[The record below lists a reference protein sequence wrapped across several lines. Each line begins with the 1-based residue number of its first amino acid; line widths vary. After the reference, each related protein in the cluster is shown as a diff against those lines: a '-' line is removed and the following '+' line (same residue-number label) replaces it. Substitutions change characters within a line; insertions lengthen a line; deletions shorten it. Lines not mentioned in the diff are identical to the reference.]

1 MAGQDPT
8 YRVELENTVVM
19 LPGVEHLVKLQKF
32 QMKIAS
38 AADHMIPGMKPARWN
53 ALVNMMLAALT
64 VEDGGDE
71 AHAVG
76 AAKMYVD
83 SYLRETRFIDAET
96 ELQYQTRFMPSV
108 YDGRVAICAKEL
120 LKHINATGP
129 ERCGA
134 RDVAAMLSV
143 LGAESVRPKDTK
155 LRDQSR
161 WLLPVGDFPPESYV
175 PRTGGKTDG

>member
-1 MAGQDPT
+1 
-8 YRVELENTVVM
+8 
-19 LPGVEHLVKLQKF
+19 
-32 QMKIAS
+32 MKA
-38 AADHMIPGMKPARWN
+38 ARWT

-71 AHAVG
+71 ADAVG
-76 AAKMYVD
+76 SAKMNVD
-83 SYLRETRFIDAET
+83 SYLRESRFIDANT

-120 LKHINATGP
+120 LKHINTSGA
-129 ERCGA
+129 ERCGP
-134 RDVAAMLSV
+134 RDVSAMLSV

-161 WLLPVGDFPPESYV
+161 WLLPVSDFPPESYV
-175 PRTGGKTDG
+175 PGTEEKADA